1 MINGD
6 VPVPER
12 VADAQR
18 GEPLELVEFKEL
30 PLVDAVRILS
40 DQSGLKIVASAD
52 AGKKIINL
60 YLRDVRPLVAIG
72 ALTKSHGLFY
82 RDDVESGIVQIYTVE
97 EYEKD
102 LGSFREERTEVFTLL
117 YPNPLE
123 VAYAIQGH
131 SVNAC

>member
-1 MINGD
+1 MRPRCGD
-6 VPVPER
+6 RRPHQ
-12 VADAQR
+12 VAR
-18 GEPLELVEFKEL
+18 
-30 PLVDAVRILS
+30 
-40 DQSGLKIVASAD
+40 
-52 AGKKIINL
+52 
-60 YLRDVRPLVAIG
+60 
-72 ALTKSHGLFY
+72 LFY